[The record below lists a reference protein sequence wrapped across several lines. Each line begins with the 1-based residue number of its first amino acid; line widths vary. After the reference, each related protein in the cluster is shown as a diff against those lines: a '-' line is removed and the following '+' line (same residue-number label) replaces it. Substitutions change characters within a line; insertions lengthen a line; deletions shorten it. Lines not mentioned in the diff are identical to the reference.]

1 MWRRQALTDRIR
13 SIMIGRRHFVALMGG
28 AIIARPL
35 AARAQQTAM
44 PVIGFLSSASPD
56 LYANALRAFRQGL
69 SETGYV
75 EGRNVAI
82 EYRWAD
88 SQNDRLPA
96 LAADLVRRQVNV
108 IASPGSTP
116 AALAAKAATA
126 TIPVVFQ
133 IGTDPVAAGLVA
145 SLARPGGNVTG
156 VASLNTELGPKRL
169 ELLRELMPTATIIA
183 LLVNP
188 TSPFIAKNISS
199 ELQSAAHTLGLQLHI
214 LNASTE
220 RDFDTVF
227 ATFVQLRAG
236 ALVIAPDAM
245 FISRS
250 EQLGALTLRH
260 AVPAIS
266 QYREFSAAGGLMS
279 YGGSFTEANRLAGI
293 YTGRILKGEK
303 PADLPV
309 QQSTKIELIINLK
322 TANALGITVPPTL
335 LTSADEVIE

>member
-1 MWRRQALTDRIR
+1 MPFRSLGTSMKRREFITL
-13 SIMIGRRHFVALMGG
+13 LGG
-28 AIIARPL
+28 AAAIWPL
-35 AARAQQTAM
+35 AAHAQQPAM
-44 PVIGFLSSASPD
+44 PVIGFLGSASPD
-56 LYANALRAFRQGL
+56 LYARALRAFREGL

-75 EGRNVAI
+75 EARNVAI

-88 SQNDRLPA
+88 GQNDRLPA
-96 LAADLVRRQVNV
+96 LAADLVRHQVSV
-108 IASPGSTP
+108 IVAPGSTP

-133 IGTDPVAAGLVA
+133 GGTDPVAAGLVA

-156 VASLNTELGPKRL
+156 VTNLNTELGQKRL
-169 ELLRELMPTATIIA
+169 ELLRELVPTANVIA

-188 TSPFIAKNISS
+188 TSSFIAEAVSRD
-199 ELQSAAHTLGLQLHI
+199 LRAAARTLGLQLHI

-227 ATFVQLRAG
+227 ATFVQLRAS

-322 TANALGITVPPTL
+322 TANALGLTVPQAL
-335 LTSADEVIE
+335 LSRADEVIE